1 MLTRLLGTTAAVAML
16 STAAFAQTT
25 GQAPQLQDSAPAQ
38 TSDVFTY
45 PPEVAPKVTPDNN
58 NVNAATG
65 KVLASGVI
73 GQAVYDGPGS
83 DANRIGDISDIV
95 IGENGV
101 AQAAVIG
108 VGGFL
113 GVGQKDVAVSF
124 DHLDLATQSNGDRW
138 FVTDLSK
145 DDLNKAPAFE
155 RSELYTGGI
164 VKDNKA
170 RDAANGTT
178 GGPSST
184 GPVAQ

>member
-25 GQAPQLQDSAPAQ
+25 GQTPQVQDTPAQ

-45 PPEVAPKVTPDNN
+45 PPEVAPKATPDSN

-73 GQAVYDGPGS
+73 GQAVYDGAGS
-83 DANRIGDISDIV
+83 DANRIGDINDIV

-124 DHLDLATQSNGDRW
+124 DRLDLATKPDGDRW

-164 VKDNKA
+164 VKDNRAK
-170 RDAANGTT
+170 DAANGTT

-184 GPVAQ
+184 GPLAQ